1 MLLTSINV
9 GDGNCAYAVED
20 YYKFINGFDLKT
32 QDGFYTNYKELDYE
46 KNCI

>member
-1 MLLTSINV
+1 MIQLIKV
-9 GDGNCAYAVED
+9 DDGNCAYAVED